1 MRARGARHRRGGAVY
16 ATSWS
21 ASPAGRSGC
30 MRPRAARRRGGG
42 MTHASSC
49 RGASARPRVALDARH
64 VWRTHRGV
72 MTPSLAAIRSPRVP
86 PLSASRRAGVRLGAA
101 LVAALVA
108 ACDRGASSHESPA
121 PRSESSSAPPVLPH
135 APNTPPTAP
144 AGTRC
149 DDMTAE
155 QCLQAPRCVLERRG
169 QHDDPPYLCRDAAG
183 PCEGGVAQF
192 DANFRADCAARAGC
206 RFEAPV
212 CFCPTART
220 RVPGPPSFIACA
232 CGGGNPP
239 RCVAAR

>member
-1 MRARGARHRRGGAVY
+1 MQPHGARHRRGGAGVC
-16 ATSWS
+16 ALVQ
-21 ASPAGRSGC
+21 
-30 MRPRAARRRGGG
+30 RAAGAEAWRTRRRVEARAHDRAPHL
-42 MTHASSC
+42 TPDAS
-49 RGASARPRVALDARH
+49 GAH
-64 VWRTHRGV
+64 TGGV

-121 PRSESSSAPPVLPH
+121 PRPESSSAPPVLPH

-144 AGTRC
+144 SGTRC

-192 DANFRADCAARAGC
+192 DASFRADCAARAGC